1 MNYWYFICGWTDE
14 VTSLNSQNFVKI
26 SIKVC
31 LINLLEKIKCGLC
44 CDQVRGYGP
53 KSMRCRATNQSR
65 RNGVLRRKLECSRD
79 GYGYW
84 WPPHVFSVSIAIV
97 RRPLL
102 MRTLEIH
109 AVATYW
115 QKRGCRIQYVDLNTA
130 NCRIHIAGNALRKE
144 PQMAYILC
152 MLI

>member
-1 MNYWYFICGWTDE
+1 M
-14 VTSLNSQNFVKI
+14 
-26 SIKVC
+26 C

-65 RNGVLRRKLECSRD
+65 RNGVLRWKLECSRD

-102 MRTLEIH
+102 MRSNLGNPCSGNVLTKAQLLNSI
-109 AVATYW
+109 
-115 QKRGCRIQYVDLNTA
+115 CRFEHCKLSNSYCWESIEQGAINGLDY
-130 NCRIHIAGNALRKE
+130 
-144 PQMAYILC
+144 MLC
-152 MLI
+152 MLIYDWIQIFPELLIKHYQLP